1 MPGSISSATVYTNCW
16 SSLISHTR
24 ILLTSKN
31 FLLHSNWRT
40 RRENRDQ
47 RSEVGEKRLAAAQC
61 GMPMA
66 FRLVLLNDFFLRLSL
81 RKRGVRSLPER
92 PSLSALCG
100 GKPQPVPDIRQP
112 IPDFKFQIPDFRVK
126 ISDLRMKEPNP
137 SSAPLRLRW

>member
-81 RKRGVRSLPER
+81 RKRGARSLPER

-100 GKPQPVPDIRQP
+100 GKPQSASLRFREPKYFLCKAERP
-112 IPDFKFQIPDFRVK
+112 ILITHH
-126 ISDLRMKEPNP
+126 
-137 SSAPLRLRW
+137 SSLITHHSSLIQQRA